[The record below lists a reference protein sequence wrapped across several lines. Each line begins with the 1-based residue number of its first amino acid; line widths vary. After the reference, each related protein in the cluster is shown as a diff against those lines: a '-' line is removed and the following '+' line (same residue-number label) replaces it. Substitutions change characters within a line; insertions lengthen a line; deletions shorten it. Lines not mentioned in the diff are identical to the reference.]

1 MENRTRWP
9 LRNTKIKSIYYAL
22 SKINES
28 RTSDVEIEFRIL
40 RNNVVSQSRNNRAL
54 QNTPETTN
62 TFVYAVAQLAAF
74 LF

>member
-1 MENRTRWP
+1 MENRMTWP
-9 LRNTKIKSIYYAL
+9 LRNTKIKSIYYAP

-54 QNTPETTN
+54 QKTPEATN
-62 TFVYAVAQLAAF
+62 TFVYAVAVAAF